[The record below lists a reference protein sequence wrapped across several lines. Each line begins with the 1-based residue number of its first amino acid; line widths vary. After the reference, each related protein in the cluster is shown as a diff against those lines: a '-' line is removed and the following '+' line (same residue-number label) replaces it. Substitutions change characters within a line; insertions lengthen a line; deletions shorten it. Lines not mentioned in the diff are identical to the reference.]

1 MKQVVYGLIVH
12 IHELS
17 DLFVLQPFDKTVLD
31 DHFLT
36 YRQVVQKL
44 VQLFLPVEFFFVIY
58 QLVQRRLI
66 EGESRFTFRNID
78 RGYDFG
84 KLILQLMPES
94 TKKIEFDVIGS

>member
-1 MKQVVYGLIVH
+1 MEDMERESMSGRSINGLPFFPDLVEGTLKQVVYGLIVH

-44 VQLFLPVEFFFVIY
+44 VQLVVI
-58 QLVQRRLI
+58 LVA
-66 EGESRFTFRNID
+66 
-78 RGYDFG
+78 
-84 KLILQLMPES
+84 
-94 TKKIEFDVIGS
+94 